1 MSVKKIKITCKLAL
15 RCGLISMPA
24 PACTRSIMI
33 KPPAYMYVY
42 VSWILHTT
50 RQSFAMS
57 KLEQVRSHLSQGKT
71 VGRVKWELHLLLW
84 VTSFCYINCML
95 SCLLW
100 CSWEEA
106 TRGKKLPQFLS
117 AYFHSPVLLWGKVR
131 WARCLHRSS
140 TELAVCVVCPQPA
153 FRSCELR
160 ERERAESFFGHGGL
174 ALFSCC
180 IYALSFL
187 SVLAPWL
194 LMCVTQ
200 LYRDRERRELMA
212 DACSL

>member
-1 MSVKKIKITCKLAL
+1 
-15 RCGLISMPA
+15 
-24 PACTRSIMI
+24 
-33 KPPAYMYVY
+33 MYVY

-50 RQSFAMS
+50 RQLFAMS

-153 FRSCELR
+153 FRSCELW
-160 ERERAESFFGHGGL
+160 ERESWELLWPWWSCTP

>member
-1 MSVKKIKITCKLAL
+1 MYILDPTHYASVV
-15 RCGLISMPA
+15 
-24 PACTRSIMI
+24 CTVQIGASSL
-33 KPPAYMYVY
+33 P
-42 VSWILHTT
+42 SFS
-50 RQSFAMS
+50 RQN
-57 KLEQVRSHLSQGKT
+57 RG
-71 VGRVKWELHLLLW
+71 GRVKWELHLLLR

-153 FRSCELR
+153 FRSCESLSCES
-160 ERERAESFFGHGGL
+160 ERELRASL
-174 ALFSCC
+174 AMVVL
-180 IYALSFL
+180 LSFL
-187 SVLAPWL
+187 AVFMPFPF
-194 LMCVTQ
+194 
-200 LYRDRERRELMA
+200 
-212 DACSL
+212 SLC

>member
-15 RCGLISMPA
+15 RSGLISMPA

-50 RQSFAMS
+50 RQLFAMS

-160 ERERAESFFGHGGL
+160 ERERAESFFGHGGP
-174 ALFSCC
+174 ALL
-180 IYALSFL
+180 LSFL
-187 SVLAPWL
+187 AVFMPFPF
-194 LMCVTQ
+194 
-200 LYRDRERRELMA
+200 
-212 DACSL
+212 SLC